1 MRRLQNRIAESSTIL
16 PVAAVYAIGIWLL
29 SGLTTHHWW
38 PQLACLAA
46 SCYLFI
52 EISNSNALLR
62 VRSRMVTTTFLF
74 LTCMYPEAF
83 GSLTS
88 AFTQLGFIVTTLLL
102 FNTYQDNLSMGK
114 VFYAFLC
121 ISLCSLAFVH
131 VLFLVPVLWL
141 MMYTQLQSFSLRT
154 FFASI
159 IGLITPYWF
168 LSLWFIYVQDFSLLG
183 QHFAALGVFE
193 PIDYMEASLEQVLVS
208 SFLLILSIA
217 SIIHFWHNSYEDKMH
232 IRMLYGFFTLMTLLL
247 MLFIALQPQHFD
259 ILIGLVFVCASPLIA
274 HLLTLTSTRFTNIAF
289 FVILATC
296 LIITTINLW
305 KLL

>member
-1 MRRLQNRIAESSTIL
+1 
-16 PVAAVYAIGIWLL
+16 
-29 SGLTTHHWW
+29 
-38 PQLACLAA
+38 
-46 SCYLFI
+46 
-52 EISNSNALLR
+52 
-62 VRSRMVTTTFLF
+62 
-74 LTCMYPEAF
+74 MYPEAF

-259 ILIGLVFVCASPLIA
+259 ILIGKQASIDV
-274 HLLTLTSTRFTNIAF
+274 RKCRQDR
-289 FVILATC
+289 V
-296 LIITTINLW
+296 IITKIRITVFW
-305 KLL
+305 LLIQGSEQIAQTFSHVPCGELCHVVVEHHMLAKDSRILRVKAENKTYTELIQTF